1 MLKKAEDT
9 VAEYSS
15 SSVQVELAKAELP
28 QLVSTVDTQSS
39 SISVLTSSES
49 LERKENAQRRHT
61 IDGSANNWNTNSLVL
76 SLMDMRAEEKSGYS
90 NEGSGS
96 GRKRSGST
104 ISDGSCV
111 EQPSGKRSMVDHR
124 KEKGDRLRK
133 FGLFETLDLNS
144 KYENDLDSVPKAID
158 LNCKGVEQFNSQF

>member
-49 LERKENAQRRHT
+49 LERKETAQRRHT

-124 KEKGDRLRK
+124 KEKGDRLRNY
-133 FGLFETLDLNS
+133 GLFETLDLNS